1 MFANTAD
8 GRYYSYDWYVFGSYS
23 GVESNTDGKKEGNV
37 SFNDALNTFYF
48 RLYGVRYMVKD
59 HSDSERRNP
68 LQQGFFYMHHPTEGI
83 KHTTSF
89 VRGALAGTRNSSI
102 VPP

>member
-1 MFANTAD
+1 MAVIILTTGMF
-8 GRYYSYDWYVFGSYS
+8 SVHIQ
-23 GVESNTDGKKEGNV
+23 VSNPTQMERRKEMFH
-37 SFNDALNTFYF
+37 FNDALNTFYF